1 MIALHSHTGNVIL
14 RRPTFLTITTNK
26 MDKMIARFPAQLE
39 EALGIAEKV
48 QLKKHAAPFRSIFIS
63 GLGGSGIGGGFVQ
76 DFVRGV
82 CKLPIVVSKGYQA
95 PNWVNKHTLAICS
108 SYSGNTEETLSTFEQ
123 LLGTGAKIVCIASGG
138 KLIELAQKH
147 GLDYVQVPSGWSSPR
162 ACMGY
167 SIVAQLGILRSA
179 KLIPGKLFGQVAAAK
194 KLLVKDSAAIQKSA
208 RKIAGFLAGKTPV
221 IYVAD
226 QMESVAVRWRQ
237 QINENAKMLCW
248 HHALPEMNHNEL
260 VGWRDQRPDVAVIWL
275 RNRDDF
281 QRTAIRMDI
290 NKDIVEHYTQTSIE
304 VWSKGKSLIEKAFY
318 LVHLGDWMSFYLS
331 ELHQVDA
338 TEIKVIDFLKAE
350 LAKV

>member
-1 MIALHSHTGNVIL
+1 M
-14 RRPTFLTITTNK
+14 
-26 MDKMIARFPAQLE
+26 
-39 EALGIAEKV
+39 
-48 QLKKHAAPFRSIFIS
+48 
-63 GLGGSGIGGGFVQ
+63 
-76 DFVRGV
+76 
-82 CKLPIVVSKGYQA
+82 SKGYQA
-95 PNWVNKHTLAICS
+95 PNWINKHTLAICS

-123 LLGTGAKIVCIASGG
+123 LLGSGAKIVCIASGG
-138 KLIELAQKH
+138 KLIELAKQH
-147 GLDYVQVPSGWSSPR
+147 GLDYVQVPTGWSSPR

-318 LVHLGDWMSFYLS
+318 LVYLGDWMSYYLA
-331 ELHQVDA
+331 EIRDVDPV
-338 TEIKVIDFLKAE
+338 EIKVIDYLKGE